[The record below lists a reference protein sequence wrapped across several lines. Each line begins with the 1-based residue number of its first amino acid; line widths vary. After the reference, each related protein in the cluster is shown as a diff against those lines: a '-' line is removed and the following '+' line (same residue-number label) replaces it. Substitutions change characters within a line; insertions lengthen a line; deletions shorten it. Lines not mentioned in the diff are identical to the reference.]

1 MSLALPI
8 TMPWTYGANPVGPI
22 LTPLGNGLTVTL
34 SSAITANNQVIFL
47 SLPTVSVTNGW
58 MLGFDLKF
66 DQIAPA
72 TEVKFSLSTGVI
84 LRFNA
89 VLLKFQY
96 QHFDNGLILIGDS
109 GIIINDQIYH
119 HVVLNLQ
126 PAGVQIVEDGVVK
139 GFWNTS
145 TAGPFPVE
153 MDWQILA
160 AGAALQVEVK
170 DVVVRRLA
178 DLN

>member
-22 LTPLGNGLTVTL
+22 LTPLCNGLTVTR
-34 SSAITANNQVIFL
+34 SSAITASNQLTLL
-47 SLPTVSVTNGW
+47 SLPT
-58 MLGFDLKF
+58 
-66 DQIAPA
+66 IAPA
-72 TEVKFSLSTGVI
+72 TEVKLSLSTGVI
-84 LRFNA
+84 LRFDP

-96 QHFDNGLILIGDS
+96 QHFDNGFILIGDS
-109 GIIINDQIYH
+109 GIAINDQIYH

-126 PAGVQIVEDGVVK
+126 PAGVQIVEDGAVK

-160 AGAALQVEVK
+160 AGAALQAEVK

-178 DLN
+178 DLD